1 MDDRQERVAQGH
13 DREET
18 QLERL
23 DRNHI
28 ELLNELRVAGTG
40 IQVLLAFLL
49 IVPFNNRF
57 TRLSRF
63 ERADYF
69 VTLVA
74 VGVATVLLIAPSIHH
89 RLLFRRAEKPFLIET
104 GNRLVIL
111 AMAFLTVGL
120 TGIFVLITNVLFGGL
135 AVPLAGVVTFA
146 FVAGV
151 WFVVPLSR
159 RRREE

>member
-1 MDDRQERVAQGH
+1 MDDREAG
-13 DREET
+13 DGREET

-28 ELLNELRVAGTG
+28 ELLGELRVAGTG

-49 IVPFNNRF
+49 VVPFNNRF
-57 TRLSRF
+57 THLTRF

-74 VGVATVLLIAPSIHH
+74 VGIATVLLTAPSIHH
-89 RLLFRRAEKPFLIET
+89 RMLFRRAEKPFLIES

-120 TGIFVLITNVLFGGL
+120 TGIFVLITDVLFGGV
-135 AVPLAGVVTFA
+135 ATPLVGTATFVY
-146 FVAGV
+146 VAGV
-151 WFVVPLSR
+151 WFAVPLR
-159 RRREE
+159 RRRHTG

>member
-1 MDDRQERVAQGH
+1 MTDDGRG
-13 DREET
+13 ET
-18 QLERL
+18 RLERL

-28 ELLNELRVAGTG
+28 ELLGELRVAGTG

-49 IVPFNNRF
+49 VVPFNNRF
-57 TRLSRF
+57 TRLTRF

-89 RLLFRRAEKPFLIET
+89 RVLFRQSEKPFLIES

-111 AMAFLTVGL
+111 AMAFVTVGL
-120 TGIFVLITNVLFGGL
+120 TGIFVLITDVLFGGL
-135 AVPLAGVVTFA
+135 VAALVGGCTLGFVTGVWFAVPL
-146 FVAGV
+146 
-151 WFVVPLSR
+151 R
-159 RRREE
+159 RRRHAR